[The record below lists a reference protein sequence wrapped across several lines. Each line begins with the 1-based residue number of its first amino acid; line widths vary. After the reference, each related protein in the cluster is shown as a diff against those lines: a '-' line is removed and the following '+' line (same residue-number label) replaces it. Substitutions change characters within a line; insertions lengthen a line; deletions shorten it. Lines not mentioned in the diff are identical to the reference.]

1 MKRLAWFDRLVLATI
16 LALIAAISSIL
27 IQGKQVPNRGEKF
40 SWQGRKIGVRDN
52 YFTLSFNRPI
62 DRSDVETSLVINPP
76 LRGKI
81 SWSGDRLTYTLT
93 ELPIYGKKYQVK
105 LPIAQGEYFIGEF
118 YSHDR
123 AFAYIGVNQEERGRL
138 IVCNIIQGP
147 NNLTELKKTI
157 LTPGD
162 LVVTDFQIYPR
173 GDRILF
179 SAFDRSDLGRDTPK
193 QQLYTIT
200 TGLNHDENSQNLPSG
215 RIERFLDAK
224 TYQNLRFNLS
234 DNGKTLIVQR
244 INHGN
249 PGDAS
254 LWVISDDG
262 QSRPLGI
269 QGDNFLLSPD
279 GKKAVVSQTG
289 GVAVIP
295 LDVQGGKPQFLPTY
309 EKILAFSR
317 DGRQKLMVKSE
328 PDNQRSLFLLN
339 DRGESRLLL
348 RTANPIIS
356 CEFEPRQEK
365 TLYCLKSD
373 LVMGSDGKVKEE
385 PFLGIIELET
395 GKMIPLLAL
404 PNYRDVQMSMSPD
417 GVALLF
423 DQLVTIPFGV
433 GNDLV
438 TGEGSSIADGR
449 LWLLPLPDQFSPNSI
464 PNIFPPA
471 LNAGFKA
478 RGLPENYPAVAMLSA
493 SRVKLSVN

>member
-1 MKRLAWFDRLVLATI
+1 MKRLAWFDRLVLASI

-27 IQGKQVPNRGEKF
+27 MQGNQVPTRGENF

-62 DRSDVETSLVINPP
+62 DRSDIETSLAINPP
-76 LRGKI
+76 LPGKI
-81 SWSGDRLTYTLT
+81 SWAGDRLTYTLT

-105 LPIAQGEYFIGEF
+105 LPIAQGEDFIGEF

-147 NNLTELKKTI
+147 NNVTELKKTI

-289 GVAVIP
+289 GLAVIP

-317 DGRQKLMVKSE
+317 DGGQKLIVKSE

-373 LVMGSDGKVKEE
+373 LVMSSDGKVKEE
-385 PFLGIIELET
+385 PFLAIIELKT
-395 GKMIPLLAL
+395 GKMIPLLSL

-423 DQLVTIPFGV
+423 DQLATIPFGV

-464 PNIFPPA
+464 PKILPQE
-471 LNAGFKA
+471 LNAGFKP
-478 RGLPENYPAVAMLSA
+478 RWLP
-493 SRVKLSVN
+493 

>member
-16 LALIAAISSIL
+16 LALIAGISSIL
-27 IQGKQVPNRGEKF
+27 IQGNQVPTRGENF

-62 DRSDVETSLVINPP
+62 DRSDIETSLVINPP
-76 LRGKI
+76 LPGKI
-81 SWSGDRLTYTLT
+81 SWAGDRLTYTLT

-105 LPIAQGEYFIGEF
+105 LPIAQGEDFIGEF

-147 NNLTELKKTI
+147 NNVTELKKTI

-179 SAFDRSDLGRDTPK
+179 SAFDGSDLGRDTPK

-200 TGLNHDENSQNLPSG
+200 TGLNHDEHGQNLPSG
-215 RIERFLDAK
+215 RIERFLDGK
-224 TYQNLRFNLS
+224 TYQNLRFDLS

-254 LWVISDDG
+254 LWVIRDDG
-262 QSRPLGI
+262 QSRPLGM

-328 PDNQRSLFLLN
+328 PDNQRSLFLLD

-356 CEFEPRQEK
+356 CQFEPRQEK

-385 PFLGIIELET
+385 PFLGIIELKT
-395 GKMIPLLAL
+395 GKMTPLLAL

-423 DQLVTIPFGV
+423 DQLATTPFGV
-433 GNDLV
+433 RNDLV

-449 LWLLPLPDQFSPNSI
+449 LWLLPLPDQFSPNSSTKI
-464 PNIFPPA
+464 LPQE
-471 LNAGFKA
+471 LNAGFKP
-478 RGLPENYPAVAMLSA
+478 RWLP
-493 SRVKLSVN
+493 

>member
-1 MKRLAWFDRLVLATI
+1 MKRLAWFDRLVLGTI

-27 IQGKQVPNRGEKF
+27 IQGNQVPIRGENF

-52 YFTLSFNRPI
+52 HFTLSFNRPI
-62 DRSDVETSLVINPP
+62 DRSDIETSLVIDPP
-76 LRGKI
+76 LPGKI
-81 SWSGDRLTYTLT
+81 SWAGDRLTYTLT

-105 LPIAQGEYFIGEF
+105 LPIDQGEDFIGEF

-138 IVCNIIQGP
+138 IVCNIIQGA
-147 NNLTELKKTI
+147 NNVTELKKTI

-173 GDRILF
+173 GERILF

-200 TGLNHDENSQNLPSG
+200 TGLNHDEHGQNLPSG

-262 QSRPLGI
+262 QSRPLGM

-295 LDVQGGKPQFLPTY
+295 LDVQAGKPQFLPTY
-309 EKILAFSR
+309 EKMLAFSR

-328 PDNQRSLFLLN
+328 PDNQRSLFMLN
-339 DRGESRLLL
+339 DQGESRLLL
-348 RTANPIIS
+348 RTVNPIIS

-385 PFLGIIELET
+385 PFLGIIELKT
-395 GKMIPLLAL
+395 GKMMPLLAL
-404 PNYRDVQMSMSPD
+404 PNYRDVHMSMSPD

-423 DQLVTIPFGV
+423 DQLATTPFGV
-433 GNDLV
+433 RNDLV

-464 PNIFPPA
+464 PKILPQE
-471 LNAGFKA
+471 LNAGFKP
-478 RGLPENYPAVAMLSA
+478 RWLP
-493 SRVKLSVN
+493 

>member
-1 MKRLAWFDRLVLATI
+1 MKRLAWFDRLVLASI

-27 IQGKQVPNRGEKF
+27 IQGNQVPTRGENF

-62 DRSDVETSLVINPP
+62 DRSDIETSLVIDPP
-76 LRGKI
+76 LLGKI
-81 SWSGDRLTYTLT
+81 SWTGDRLTYTLT

-105 LPIAQGEYFIGEF
+105 LPIAQGEDFIGEF
-118 YSHDR
+118 YSHDQ

-147 NNLTELKKTI
+147 NNVTELKKTI

-254 LWVISDDG
+254 LWVIRDDG

-339 DRGESRLLL
+339 DQGESRLLL

-385 PFLGIIELET
+385 PFLGIIEIET

-423 DQLVTIPFGV
+423 DQLATIPFGV

-449 LWLLPLPDQFSPNSI
+449 LWLLPLPDQFSPNNI
-464 PNIFPPA
+464 PKILPQE
-471 LNAGFKA
+471 LNAGFKP
-478 RGLPENYPAVAMLSA
+478 RWLP
-493 SRVKLSVN
+493 

>member
-1 MKRLAWFDRLVLATI
+1 MKRLAWFDRLVLASI

-27 IQGKQVPNRGEKF
+27 IQGNQVPTRGENF

-62 DRSDVETSLVINPP
+62 DRSDIETSLVIDPP
-76 LRGKI
+76 LPGKI

-105 LPIAQGEYFIGEF
+105 LPIAQGEDFIGEF

-138 IVCNIIQGP
+138 IVCNIIQGA
-147 NNLTELKKTI
+147 NNVTELKKTI

-173 GDRILF
+173 GERILF

-200 TGLNHDENSQNLPSG
+200 TGLNHDEHGQNLPSG

-262 QSRPLGI
+262 QSRPLGM

-295 LDVQGGKPQFLPTY
+295 LDVQAGKPQFLPTY

-328 PDNQRSLFLLN
+328 PDNQRSLFMLN
-339 DRGESRLLL
+339 DQGESRLLL
-348 RTANPIIS
+348 RTVNPIIS

-385 PFLGIIELET
+385 PFLGIIELKT
-395 GKMIPLLAL
+395 GKMMPLLAL
-404 PNYRDVQMSMSPD
+404 PNYRDVHMSMSPD

-423 DQLVTIPFGV
+423 DQLATTPFGV
-433 GNDLV
+433 RNDLV

-464 PNIFPPA
+464 PKILPQE
-471 LNAGFKA
+471 LNAGFKP
-478 RGLPENYPAVAMLSA
+478 RWLP
-493 SRVKLSVN
+493 

>member
-1 MKRLAWFDRLVLATI
+1 MKRLAWFDRLVLGTI

-27 IQGKQVPNRGEKF
+27 IQGNQVPTRGENF

-62 DRSDVETSLVINPP
+62 DRSDIETSLVIDPP
-76 LRGKI
+76 LLGKI
-81 SWSGDRLTYTLT
+81 SWAGDRLTYTLT

-105 LPIAQGEYFIGEF
+105 LPIAQGEDFIGEF

-138 IVCNIIQGP
+138 IVCNIIQGA
-147 NNLTELKKTI
+147 NNVTELKKTI

-173 GDRILF
+173 GERILF

-200 TGLNHDENSQNLPSG
+200 TGLNHDEHGQNLPSG

-262 QSRPLGI
+262 QSRPLGM

-295 LDVQGGKPQFLPTY
+295 LDVQAGKPQFLPTY

-328 PDNQRSLFLLN
+328 PDNQRSLFMLN
-339 DRGESRLLL
+339 DQGESRLLL
-348 RTANPIIS
+348 RTVNPIIS

-385 PFLGIIELET
+385 PFLGIIELKT
-395 GKMIPLLAL
+395 GKMMPLLAL
-404 PNYRDVQMSMSPD
+404 PNYRDVHMSMSPD

-423 DQLVTIPFGV
+423 DQLATTPFGV
-433 GNDLV
+433 RNDLV

-464 PNIFPPA
+464 PKILPQE
-471 LNAGFKA
+471 LNAGFKP
-478 RGLPENYPAVAMLSA
+478 RWLP
-493 SRVKLSVN
+493 

>member
-27 IQGKQVPNRGEKF
+27 IQGNQVPTRGENF

-62 DRSDVETSLVINPP
+62 DRSDIETSLVINPP
-76 LRGKI
+76 LPGKI
-81 SWSGDRLTYTLT
+81 SWAGDRLTYTLT

-105 LPIAQGEYFIGEF
+105 LPIAQGEDFIGEF

-147 NNLTELKKTI
+147 NNVTELKKTI

-339 DRGESRLLL
+339 DQGESRLLL

-423 DQLVTIPFGV
+423 DQLATIPFGV

-464 PNIFPPA
+464 PKILPQE
-471 LNAGFKA
+471 LNAGFKP
-478 RGLPENYPAVAMLSA
+478 RWLP
-493 SRVKLSVN
+493 

>member
-1 MKRLAWFDRLVLATI
+1 MKRLAWFDRLVLGTI

-27 IQGKQVPNRGEKF
+27 IQGNQVPTRGENF

-62 DRSDVETSLVINPP
+62 DRSDIETSLVIDPP
-76 LRGKI
+76 LPGKI
-81 SWSGDRLTYTLT
+81 SWAGDRLTYTLT

-105 LPIAQGEYFIGEF
+105 LPIAQGEDFIGEF

-147 NNLTELKKTI
+147 NNVTELKKTI

-200 TGLNHDENSQNLPSG
+200 TGLNHDEHGQNLPSG

-262 QSRPLGI
+262 QSRPLGM

-295 LDVQGGKPQFLPTY
+295 LDVQAGKPQFLPTY

-328 PDNQRSLFLLN
+328 PDNQRSLFMLN
-339 DRGESRLLL
+339 DQGESRLLL
-348 RTANPIIS
+348 RTVNPIIS

-385 PFLGIIELET
+385 PFLGIIELKT
-395 GKMIPLLAL
+395 GKMMPLLAL
-404 PNYRDVQMSMSPD
+404 PNYRDVHMSMSPD

-423 DQLVTIPFGV
+423 DQLATTPFGV
-433 GNDLV
+433 RNDLV

-464 PNIFPPA
+464 PKILPQE
-471 LNAGFKA
+471 LNAGFKP
-478 RGLPENYPAVAMLSA
+478 RWLP
-493 SRVKLSVN
+493 

>member
-1 MKRLAWFDRLVLATI
+1 MKRLAWFDRLVLGTI

-27 IQGKQVPNRGEKF
+27 IQGNQVPIRGENF

-52 YFTLSFNRPI
+52 HFTLSFNRPI
-62 DRSDVETSLVINPP
+62 DRSDIETSLVIDPP
-76 LRGKI
+76 LPGKI
-81 SWSGDRLTYTLT
+81 SWAGDRLTYTLT

-105 LPIAQGEYFIGEF
+105 LPIAQGEDFIGEF

-138 IVCNIIQGP
+138 IVCNIIQGA
-147 NNLTELKKTI
+147 NNVTELKKTI
-157 LTPGD
+157 LTPAD

-173 GDRILF
+173 GERILF

-200 TGLNHDENSQNLPSG
+200 TGLNHDEHGQNLPSG

-262 QSRPLGI
+262 QSRPLGM

-295 LDVQGGKPQFLPTY
+295 LDVQAGKPQFLPTY
-309 EKILAFSR
+309 EKMLAFSR

-339 DRGESRLLL
+339 DQGESRLLL

-385 PFLGIIELET
+385 PFLGIIELKT
-395 GKMIPLLAL
+395 GKMMPLLAL

-423 DQLVTIPFGV
+423 DQLATTPFGV
-433 GNDLV
+433 RNDLV

-464 PNIFPPA
+464 PKILPQE
-471 LNAGFKA
+471 LNAGFKP
-478 RGLPENYPAVAMLSA
+478 RWLP
-493 SRVKLSVN
+493 

>member
-1 MKRLAWFDRLVLATI
+1 MKRLAWFDRLVLGTI
-16 LALIAAISSIL
+16 LALIAAISSIF
-27 IQGKQVPNRGEKF
+27 IQGNQVTTRGENF
-40 SWQGRKIGVRDN
+40 IWQGRKIGVRDN

-62 DRSDVETSLVINPP
+62 DRSDIETGLVIDPP
-76 LRGKI
+76 LPGKI

-105 LPIAQGEYFIGEF
+105 LPIAQGEDFIGEF

-138 IVCNIIQGP
+138 IVCNIIQGA
-147 NNLTELKKTI
+147 NNVTELKKTI

-173 GDRILF
+173 GERILF

-200 TGLNHDENSQNLPSG
+200 TGLNHDEHGQNLPSG

-262 QSRPLGI
+262 QSRPLGM

-295 LDVQGGKPQFLPTY
+295 LDVQAGKPQFLPTY

-328 PDNQRSLFLLN
+328 PDNQRSLFMLN
-339 DRGESRLLL
+339 DQGESRLLL
-348 RTANPIIS
+348 RTVNPIIS

-385 PFLGIIELET
+385 PFLGIIELKT
-395 GKMIPLLAL
+395 GKMMPLLAL
-404 PNYRDVQMSMSPD
+404 PNYRDVHMSMSPD

-423 DQLVTIPFGV
+423 DQLATTPFGV
-433 GNDLV
+433 RNDLV

-464 PNIFPPA
+464 PKILPQE
-471 LNAGFKA
+471 LNAGFKP
-478 RGLPENYPAVAMLSA
+478 RWLP
-493 SRVKLSVN
+493 

>member
-27 IQGKQVPNRGEKF
+27 IQGNQVPTRGENF

-62 DRSDVETSLVINPP
+62 DRSDIETSLVINPP
-76 LRGKI
+76 LPGKI
-81 SWSGDRLTYTLT
+81 SWAGDRLTYTLT

-105 LPIAQGEYFIGEF
+105 LPIAQGEDFIGEF

-147 NNLTELKKTI
+147 NNVTELKKTI

-254 LWVISDDG
+254 LWVISDDR
-262 QSRPLGI
+262 QSRPLGM

-289 GVAVIP
+289 GLAVIP

-385 PFLGIIELET
+385 PFLAIIELKT

-423 DQLVTIPFGV
+423 DQLATIPFGV

-464 PNIFPPA
+464 PKILPQE
-471 LNAGFKA
+471 LNAGFKP
-478 RGLPENYPAVAMLSA
+478 RWLP
-493 SRVKLSVN
+493 

>member
-16 LALIAAISSIL
+16 LALIAGISSIF
-27 IQGKQVPNRGEKF
+27 IQGNQVLTRGENF
-40 SWQGRKIGVRDN
+40 SWQGGKIGVRDN

-62 DRSDVETSLVINPP
+62 DRSDIETGLVIDPP
-76 LRGKI
+76 LPGKI

-105 LPIAQGEYFIGEF
+105 LPIAQGEDFIGEF
-118 YSHDR
+118 YTHDR

-138 IVCNIIQGP
+138 IVCNIIQGA
-147 NNLTELKKTI
+147 NNVTELKKTI
-157 LTPGD
+157 LTPAD
-162 LVVTDFQIYPR
+162 LVVTDFQIYPT
-173 GDRILF
+173 GERILF
-179 SAFDRSDLGRDTPK
+179 SAFARSDLGRDTPK

-200 TGLNHDENSQNLPSG
+200 TGLNHDEHGQNLPSG
-215 RIERFLDAK
+215 RIKRFLDAK
-224 TYQNLRFNLS
+224 TYQNLRFDLS

-262 QSRPLGI
+262 QSRPLGM
-269 QGDNFLLSPD
+269 QADNFLLSPD

-295 LDVQGGKPQFLPTY
+295 LDVQAGKPQFLPTY

-339 DRGESRLLL
+339 DQGESRLLL

-385 PFLGIIELET
+385 PFLGIIELKT
-395 GKMIPLLAL
+395 GKMMPLLAL

-423 DQLVTIPFGV
+423 DQLATTPFGV
-433 GNDLV
+433 TNDLV

-464 PNIFPPA
+464 PKILPQE
-471 LNAGFKA
+471 LNAGFKP
-478 RGLPENYPAVAMLSA
+478 RWLP
-493 SRVKLSVN
+493 

>member
-1 MKRLAWFDRLVLATI
+1 MKRLAWFDRLVLGTI

-27 IQGKQVPNRGEKF
+27 IQGNQVPTRGENF

-62 DRSDVETSLVINPP
+62 DRSDIETSLVIDPP
-76 LRGKI
+76 LPGKI

-105 LPIAQGEYFIGEF
+105 LPIAQGEDFIGEF

-138 IVCNIIQGP
+138 IVCNIIQGA
-147 NNLTELKKTI
+147 NNVTELKKTI
-157 LTPGD
+157 LTPAD

-173 GDRILF
+173 GERILF

-200 TGLNHDENSQNLPSG
+200 TGLNHDEHGQNLPSG

-262 QSRPLGI
+262 QSRPLGM
-269 QGDNFLLSPD
+269 QADNFLLSPD

-295 LDVQGGKPQFLPTY
+295 LDVQAGKPQFLPTY

-339 DRGESRLLL
+339 DQGESRLLL

-385 PFLGIIELET
+385 PFLGIIELKT
-395 GKMIPLLAL
+395 GKMMPLLAL
-404 PNYRDVQMSMSPD
+404 PNYRDVHMSMSPD

-423 DQLVTIPFGV
+423 DQLATTPFGV
-433 GNDLV
+433 RNDLV

-464 PNIFPPA
+464 PKILPQE
-471 LNAGFKA
+471 LNAGFKP
-478 RGLPENYPAVAMLSA
+478 RWLP
-493 SRVKLSVN
+493 

>member
-27 IQGKQVPNRGEKF
+27 IQGNQVPTRGENF

-62 DRSDVETSLVINPP
+62 DRSDIETSLVINPP
-76 LRGKI
+76 LPGKI
-81 SWSGDRLTYTLT
+81 SWAGDRLTYTLT

-105 LPIAQGEYFIGEF
+105 LPIAQGEDFIGEF

-147 NNLTELKKTI
+147 NNVTELKKTI

-254 LWVISDDG
+254 LWVISDDR
-262 QSRPLGI
+262 QSRPLGM

-289 GVAVIP
+289 GLAVIP

-309 EKILAFSR
+309 DKILAFSR

-385 PFLGIIELET
+385 PFLAIIELKT

-423 DQLVTIPFGV
+423 DQLATIPFGV

-464 PNIFPPA
+464 PKILPQE
-471 LNAGFKA
+471 LNAGFKP
-478 RGLPENYPAVAMLSA
+478 RWLP
-493 SRVKLSVN
+493 

>member
-27 IQGKQVPNRGEKF
+27 IQGNQVPTRGENF

-62 DRSDVETSLVINPP
+62 DRSDVETRLVIDPP
-76 LRGKI
+76 LPGKI

-105 LPIAQGEYFIGEF
+105 LPIAQGEDFIGEF

-138 IVCNIIQGP
+138 IVCNIIQGA
-147 NNLTELKKTI
+147 NNVTELKKTI

-162 LVVTDFQIYPR
+162 LVVTDFQIYPT
-173 GDRILF
+173 GERILL

-200 TGLNHDENSQNLPSG
+200 TGLNHDENGQNLPSG

-254 LWVISDDG
+254 LWVIRDDG

-295 LDVQGGKPQFLPTY
+295 LDVQAGKPQFLPTY

-328 PDNQRSLFLLN
+328 PDNQRSLFLL
-339 DRGESRLLL
+339 DDQGESRLLL

-423 DQLVTIPFGV
+423 DQLATIPFGV

-449 LWLLPLPDQFSPNSI
+449 LWLLPLPDQFSPNSTPKI
-464 PNIFPPA
+464 LPQE
-471 LNAGFKA
+471 LNAGFKP
-478 RGLPENYPAVAMLSA
+478 RWLP
-493 SRVKLSVN
+493 